1 MFIRRTLDIR
11 NEAEALD
18 LLPFLEYHYKND
30 DVAED
35 REAQDSLQDAER
47 LVDHDGRPL
56 EERVNEKIL
65 GA

>member
-11 NEAEALD
+11 NEAEAL
-18 LLPFLEYHYKND
+18 PFLEYHYKND

-35 REAQDSLQDAER
+35 GEAQDSLQDAER